1 MLLFKGGKFQFM
13 FNGIPDK
20 SLRSAFECTILPKQ
34 CEPKQRVPVLM
45 FFIFRK
51 QSISTTAS
59 QYKMLFYI
67 TETHMHPISSS
78 KNRIDY
84 SNYLLYPRLME
95 CSNNSHKKKV
105 SICAQKVS
113 LGKKWRFFRCTKVQC
128 PNKAASPYLVW
139 DLINQ
144 EPQLSAALIPSSTD
158 YPWNPLDTE
167 RRCSC

>member
-13 FNGIPDK
+13 FNGILDLYHK

-34 CEPKQRVPVLM
+34 CEPKQRVQVLM

-67 TETHMHPISSS
+67 TETCMHSISSS

-95 CSNNSHKKKV
+95 CSNNSHKKKAFHLCPESLPRKKMKILSVYKSSV
-105 SICAQKVS
+105 SQQGSITLPC
-113 LGKKWRFFRCTKVQC
+113 LG
-128 PNKAASPYLVW
+128 
-139 DLINQ
+139 
-144 EPQLSAALIPSSTD
+144 
-158 YPWNPLDTE
+158 LD
-167 RRCSC
+167 